1 MRAYLIDSGTTAG
14 VRFTDVPEPKPKP
27 DEALMAVE
35 AFSLDHGELPKL
47 GFFPEGTTGG
57 WDSAGRVIQ
66 PAADGS
72 GPPAGTRVVGFV
84 YGGAWAE
91 QRAVPTLNLGTL
103 PDGIDAEQASTLP
116 VAAGTALR
124 ALRALGAVL
133 GRRVLITG
141 GTGGVGRFAVQL
153 ARRAGAY
160 VVVLV
165 LSVAKGDELLRI
177 GADEVITEVSQSSS
191 PVYGVIE
198 SIGGETL
205 VDAWNHL
212 APRGALVSVGYASA
226 QPAVFPPYSTVG
238 PSKSIVSTLPFPV
251 HPVETL
257 GEDFSYLAKLAAPRG
272 RSRRRLCGAATGA
285 SLPKPSNCLP
295 PDASRGRRFCGWAN

>member
-1 MRAYLIDSGTTAG
+1 MRAYLIDSGTASG
-14 VRFTDVPEPKPKP
+14 VRLTDVPEPKPKP
-27 DEALMAVE
+27 DEALIGVE
-35 AFSLDHGELPKL
+35 AFSLNHGELPKL

-57 WDSAGRVIQ
+57 WDSAGCVIQ

-72 GPPAGTRVVGFV
+72 GPPAGTRVVGWV

-91 QRAVPTLNLGTL
+91 QRAIPTMNLGTL
-103 PDGIDAEQASTLP
+103 PEGIDAEQASTLP

-141 GTGGVGRFAVQL
+141 ATGGVGRFAVQL

-165 LSVAKGDELLRI
+165 SSVAKGDELLRI
-177 GADEVITEVSQSSS
+177 GADEVVTEVSQLSS

-198 SIGGETL
+198 NIGGQTL

-212 APRGALVSVGYASA
+212 APRGALVSVGYVSA

-238 PSKSIVSTLPFPV
+238 PSKSLVSITLPFPV

-257 GEDFSYLAKLAAPRG
+257 AEDFSYLAKLVAAGALETPIVWRG
-272 RSRRRLCGAATGA
+272 DWGQLPEAIELLASRRISGKAVLRV
-285 SLPKPSNCLP
+285 
-295 PDASRGRRFCGWAN
+295 D

>member
-1 MRAYLIDSGTTAG
+1 M
-14 VRFTDVPEPKPKP
+14 
-27 DEALMAVE
+27 
-35 AFSLDHGELPKL
+35 
-47 GFFPEGTTGG
+47 
-57 WDSAGRVIQ
+57 
-66 PAADGS
+66 
-72 GPPAGTRVVGFV
+72 

-141 GTGGVGRFAVQL
+141 ATGGVGRFAVQL

-165 LSVAKGDELLRI
+165 SSVAKGDELLRI
-177 GADEVITEVSQSSS
+177 GADEVVTEVSQLSS

-198 SIGGETL
+198 NIGGQTL

-212 APRGALVSVGYASA
+212 APRGALVSVGFASG

-238 PSKSIVSTLPFPV
+238 PSKSLVSITLPFPV

-257 GEDFSYLAKLAAPRG
+257 AEDFSFLAKLVAAGALETPIVWRG
-272 RSRRRLCGAATGA
+272 DWGRLPEAIELLASRRISGKAVLRV
-285 SLPKPSNCLP
+285 
-295 PDASRGRRFCGWAN
+295 AN